1 MAHITNVPLNFVY
14 FLPTIISDLG
24 YGDTKALLFACPP
37 YLCAALASIA
47 VACSSGWFH
56 ERTWHLTAGLALE
69 VTGFV
74 VAAATMNPTGR
85 YVACFIFP
93 AGGYMIPPLIISW
106 MAATLSQSPEKKA
119 VALAML
125 NVSVTM
131 GYIYGPYLW
140 PSSDGP
146 RYMIGFGVSAAYCV
160 AGMVLCWAMR
170 VLLRR
175 ENLRIKRG
183 VGAGSVINLYGY

>member
-1 MAHITNVPLNFVY
+1 MAILPHGAHHQRASELRLFSPDVSAIQYRPNVDVFVSDVSFLLPLR
-14 FLPTIISDLG
+14 IISDLG
-24 YGDTKALLFACPP
+24 YGDTKALLLACPP

-69 VTGFV
+69 VAGFV
-74 VAAATMNPTGR
+74 AAAATMNPTGR

-119 VALAML
+119 VSLQFK
-125 NVSVTM
+125 VPRVHRVPWH
-131 GYIYGPYLW
+131 GP
-140 PSSDGP
+140 
-146 RYMIGFGVSAAYCV
+146 V
-160 AGMVLCWAMR
+160 
-170 VLLRR
+170 
-175 ENLRIKRG
+175 EKRPPC
-183 VGAGSVINLYGY
+183 

>member
-1 MAHITNVPLNFVY
+1 
-14 FLPTIISDLG
+14 
-24 YGDTKALLFACPP
+24 
-37 YLCAALASIA
+37 
-47 VACSSGWFH
+47 
-56 ERTWHLTAGLALE
+56 
-69 VTGFV
+69 
-74 VAAATMNPTGR
+74 
-85 YVACFIFP
+85 
-93 AGGYMIPPLIISW
+93 
-106 MAATLSQSPEKKA
+106 
-119 VALAML
+119 ML

-175 ENLRIKRG
+175 ENVRIKRD